1 MGKGQVNTTFT
12 QKKKK
17 TVVIFISFGL
27 VNYAGNTLMW
37 AAMKIIHTF
46 STFFLFTTTD
56 RAMRRFSISVSVS
69 VAVSVAVSASNLHKF

>member
-37 AAMKIIHTF
+37 AAMKENNTHILNVF
-46 STFFLFTTTD
+46 P
-56 RAMRRFSISVSVS
+56 VY
-69 VAVSVAVSASNLHKF
+69 NN